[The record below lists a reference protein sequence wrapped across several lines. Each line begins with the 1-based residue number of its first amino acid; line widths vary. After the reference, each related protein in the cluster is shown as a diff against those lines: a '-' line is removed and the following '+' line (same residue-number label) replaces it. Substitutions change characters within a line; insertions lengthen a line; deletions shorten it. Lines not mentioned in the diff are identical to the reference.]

1 MLQHNEH
8 QPQRGSN
15 VSRRFEYERM
25 KAEDFRKELTAIDM
39 PAHAFARIFGV
50 NSNVV
55 DRWTKGEQD
64 IPAWVYVAL
73 SLLRLPEGLST
84 ARQAAAQH
92 IKTDNL
98 RPELGEYPYLSPQDA
113 DFLEGGE
120 E

>member
-1 MLQHNEH
+1 MLQHTEQ
-8 QPQRGSN
+8 QPSRGQN

-25 KAEDFRKELTAIDM
+25 KPNDFRDELAAIDM
-39 PAHAFARIFGV
+39 PSKAFARIFGV

-55 DRWTKGEQD
+55 DRWIKGDQD

-73 SLLRLPEGLST
+73 SLIRLPEGFST

-92 IKTDNL
+92 IKKDNL
-98 RPELGEYPYLSPQDA
+98 RPELGDYPYLSSQDQ
-113 DFLEGGE
+113 DFLEGDE